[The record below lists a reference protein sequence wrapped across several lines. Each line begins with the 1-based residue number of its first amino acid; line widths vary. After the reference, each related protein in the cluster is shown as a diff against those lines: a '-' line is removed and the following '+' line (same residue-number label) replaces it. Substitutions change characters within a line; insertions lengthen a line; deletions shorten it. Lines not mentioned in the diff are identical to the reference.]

1 MTSPG
6 RSPPKGK
13 FPPMS
18 DKVTTSF
25 LPGTGRRLKLMVG
38 GLIIVLLVGFLIMRT
53 ARWHH
58 DSVLSDE
65 AVKDAAAPMPVEVIT
80 AHGAKSGQALTL
92 PGETAAWYEST
103 IYARVNGYVGTWSA
117 DIGDHVKK
125 GQVLAS
131 IETPELDA
139 DLLAAKAKLRA
150 GEAEVNRRQA
160 EAEFADTTY
169 ARWRDSPKGVVSE
182 QEREDKKAQF
192 ASAKANLEASKAQA
206 AVAQAEVDRLN
217 SFQQFKQVTA
227 PYDGTIT
234 ERRIDIGNLSTQ
246 TTPLYKMAKDDP
258 IRVFVEVPQS
268 AAADLMKEGS
278 TVDVVTT
285 DEAARHFQGKVTRTS
300 QAIDPKARTFR
311 AEIDLPN
318 PDLALL
324 PGMYVST
331 AFQLPAAGSVQ
342 VPASAMLFRPD
353 GPHVVVVGPD
363 QKLHFAAVTIA
374 RDDGSVIELGAGVK
388 EGDQVVLNISNQA
401 AEGDAAHVTAVDG
414 KPQ

>member
-1 MTSPG
+1 
-6 RSPPKGK
+6 
-13 FPPMS
+13 MS
-18 DKVTTSF
+18 DKATTTSF
-25 LPGTGRRLKLMVG
+25 LPGTGRRLKFMVG
-38 GLIIVLLVGFLIMRT
+38 GLILVLLVGFLVMRT

-58 DSVLSDE
+58 DGALSDE
-65 AVKDAAAPMPVEVIT
+65 ALKDAAAPMPVEVVT
-80 AHGAKSGQALTL
+80 ARSPKNGQALTL

-103 IYARVNGYVGTWSA
+103 IYARVNGYVGTWTA

-125 GQVLAS
+125 GQVLAT

-160 EAEFADTTY
+160 EAEFAETTY
-169 ARWRDSPKGVVSE
+169 QRWHDSPKGVVSE

-192 ASAKANLEASKAQA
+192 ASAKANLEASKAQS

-217 SFQQFKQVTA
+217 SFQQFKQVAA

-258 IRVFVEVPQS
+258 IRVFVDVPQS
-268 AAADLMKEGS
+268 AAADLMKDGT
-278 TVDVVTT
+278 TVDVATT
-285 DEAARHFQGKVTRTS
+285 DAAARHFQGKITRTS

-318 PDLALL
+318 PTLALL
-324 PGMYVST
+324 PGMYVET
-331 AFQLPAAGSVQ
+331 AFQLAAAGSVQ
-342 VPASAMLFRPD
+342 VPASAMMFRSD
-353 GPHVVVVGPD
+353 GPHVAVVGAD
-363 QKLHFAAVTIA
+363 QKVHFAAVTIA
-374 RDDGSVIELGAGVK
+374 RDDGSLIELGTGVK
-388 EGDQVVLNISNQA
+388 EGDKVVLNISNQA
-401 AEGDAAHVTAVDG
+401 ADGETVHVTAVDG